1 MIISFY
7 FFCIDWIWSNAAMQ
21 LLKFKDSWRWSQSV
35 QRLRQTDCAVCTV
48 NCTAFHLQLHNFP
61 MHWIFSPWKKNQ
73 ISTLDNLLLITPPEH
88 WVEQIDTICPIFLH
102 YKVTSRVTQMTLRP
116 DTAVRCSHCRSQ
128 PQPSPHLSP
137 SLPEWPQQQCS
148 KCSNVTQ
155 NAIISSS

>member
-1 MIISFY
+1 MQQCSYWSLKISGVGLNLCRDWDRRIVPCALWTALHSICS
-7 FFCIDWIWSNAAMQ
+7 CITFQ
-21 LLKFKDSWRWSQSV
+21 
-35 QRLRQTDCAVCTV
+35 CTGYS
-48 NCTAFHLQLHNFP
+48 LP
-61 MHWIFSPWKKNQ
+61 EKKNQ
-73 ISTLDNLLLITPPEH
+73 ISTLDNLVLITPPEH
-88 WVEQIDTICPIFLH
+88 WVEQIDTICQIFLH

-155 NAIISSS
+155 NAIIHLQT